1 MSFAVQF
8 LRAARLTLVLWLI
21 TVVIITLPMLGL
33 ARLLAGASAEG
44 SLVFRQGVVVGS
56 RLIGQ
61 PFSSGR
67 YLNSRPMGEASLAA
81 ANPRLQQ
88 RVAAAAEAWRQLG
101 ISKPAA
107 DLLLASASGADPH
120 ISLEAAREQLPRL
133 VQERGVTLSQLEVL
147 LRQNQESPITLR
159 TILPVV
165 NVLGFNLAL
174 DRLTAASSEGPKG

>member
-33 ARLLAGASAEG
+33 ARLLAAASAEG
-44 SLVFRQGVVVGS
+44 SLVFRQDVVVGS

-88 RVAAAAEAWRQLG
+88 RVSAAADAWKQRG
-101 ISKPAA
+101 ISNPAA
-107 DLLLASASGADPH
+107 DLLLATASGADPH
-120 ISLEAAREQLPRL
+120 ISLDAAREQLPRL
-133 VQERGVTLSQLEVL
+133 AQERGVTIKQLEVL
-147 LRQNQESPITLR
+147 LRQNQENPIQLR
-159 TILPVV
+159 TIQPVV
-165 NVLGFNLAL
+165 NVLAFNLAL
-174 DRLTAASSEGPKG
+174 DRLTEASSEGPKG